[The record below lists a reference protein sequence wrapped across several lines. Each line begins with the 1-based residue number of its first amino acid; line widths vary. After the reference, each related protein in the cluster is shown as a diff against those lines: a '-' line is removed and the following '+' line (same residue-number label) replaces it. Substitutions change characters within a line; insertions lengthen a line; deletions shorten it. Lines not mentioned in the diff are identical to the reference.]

1 MKTEIFVIAE
11 NANLTPDKKINIFAI
26 FNRIFS
32 SQFPTAYPRPTIVI
46 KLALELGER
55 ATNRK
60 VTLYFTGEDNNAQ
73 MVKMMESVIEFPARV
88 GGLNPDT
95 VIILNVNA
103 IGFEKP
109 GTYQFIL
116 HVDDNFQSSLLIY
129 AEQTQHPPQ
138 LGA

>member
-11 NANLTPDKKINIFAI
+11 NANLTPDGKINIFAI
-26 FNRIFS
+26 FNKINAP
-32 SQFPTAYPRPTIVI
+32 QFPTVYPRPTIVI

-60 VTLYFTGEDNNAQ
+60 VTLYFAGEDNNSQ
-73 MVKMMESVIEFPARV
+73 QVKIMESTVEFPARV

-95 VIILNVNA
+95 VMILTVNA

-116 HVDDNFQSSLLIY
+116 HVDDNFQSTLLIY
-129 AEQTQHPPQ
+129 AEIAQPPQ
-138 LGA
+138 QSGS

>member
-11 NANLTPDKKINIFAI
+11 NANLTSDGKINIFAI
-26 FNRIFS
+26 FNKIKAP
-32 SQFPTAYPRPTIVI
+32 QFPTVYPRPTILI

-60 VTLYFTGEDNNAQ
+60 VTLYFAGEDNNVQ
-73 MVKMMESVIEFPARV
+73 QVKMMD
-88 GGLNPDT
+88 PDT
-95 VIILNVNA
+95 VMILNVNA

-129 AEQTQHPPQ
+129 AELVQQPPQ
-138 LGA
+138 LGG

>member
-11 NANLTPDKKINIFAI
+11 NANLTEDKKINIFAI
-26 FNRIFS
+26 FNRILAA
-32 SQFPTAYPRPTIVI
+32 QFPTIYARPTIVI

-60 VTLYFTGEDNNAQ
+60 VTLYFAGEDNNVQ
-73 MVKMMESVIEFPARV
+73 QVKMMDQIVEFPPRV

-116 HVDDNFQSSLLIY
+116 HVDDNFQASLLIY
-129 AEQTQHPPQ
+129 AERVQQVSQ
-138 LGA
+138 LGG

>member
-11 NANLTPDKKINIFAI
+11 NANMSGEGKINIFAI
-26 FNRIFS
+26 FNRIQS
-32 SQFPTAYPRPTIVI
+32 PQFPTIYPRPTIVI

-55 ATNRK
+55 PSNRK
-60 VTLYFTGEDNNAQ
+60 VALYFAGEDNNSQ
-73 MVKMMESVIEFPARV
+73 QVKIMEQVVQFPPRI
-88 GGLNPDT
+88 GGFNPDT

-116 HVDDNFQSSLLIY
+116 HVDDNFQASLLIY
-129 AEQTQHPPQ
+129 AEQIQMPPQ
-138 LGA
+138 LGG

>member
-11 NANLTPDKKINIFAI
+11 NANLTQDGKINIFAI
-26 FNRIFS
+26 FNKINS
-32 SQFPTAYPRPTIVI
+32 PQFPTVYPRPTIVI

-55 ATNRK
+55 PDNRK
-60 VTLYFTGEDNNAQ
+60 VTLYFAGEDSNSQ
-73 MVKMMESVIEFPARV
+73 QVKMFENVVTFPQRV

-95 VIILNVNA
+95 VVILNVNA

-109 GTYQFIL
+109 GMYQFIL
-116 HVDDNFQSSLLIY
+116 HVDDNFQASLLIY
-129 AEQTQHPPQ
+129 AELLQQPPQ